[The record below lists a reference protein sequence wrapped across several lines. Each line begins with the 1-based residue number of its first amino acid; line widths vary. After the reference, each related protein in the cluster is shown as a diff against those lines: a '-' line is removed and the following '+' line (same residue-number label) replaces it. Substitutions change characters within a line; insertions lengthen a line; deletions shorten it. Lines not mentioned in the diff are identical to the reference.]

1 MNITLR
7 QVEVFLHTASLGS
20 LSQAAA
26 RLCLTQAAASMALKE
41 FETQLGEKLFDRAG
55 RRLILNENGRAAIP
69 LASEIIGRALELEGC
84 FRNEEEL
91 SGELVIGA
99 SSTIGN
105 YVLPGRVADF
115 LELNPLTRI
124 RLEVGN
130 TEAIIGQVL
139 RFKVDV
145 GFIEGHCT
153 EPEIAVLPFM
163 NDELVIFAAAGHRLA
178 GRRQVDRRELE
189 KVDWILREKGSG
201 TREIFE
207 QQINA
212 LSLNLRVRLE
222 LGHTEAIKNAVA
234 RGRGISCLS
243 RWALE
248 DLAQLGRI
256 AFLNTP
262 FLNLE
267 RKFYLILH
275 RHKYRTTI
283 LNQFIGH
290 LKTSLADHPVEIT
303 S

>member
-20 LSQAAA
+20 LSQAAS

-69 LASEIIGRALELEGC
+69 LASEITGRALELENC
-84 FRNEEEL
+84 FRAEDRLN
-91 SGELVIGA
+91 GELLIGA

-115 LELNPLTRI
+115 LELNPRARVRLT
-124 RLEVGN
+124 VGN

-139 RFKVDV
+139 KFRVDI
-145 GFIEGHCT
+145 GFIEGNCSQ
-153 EPEIAVLPFM
+153 PEIDVLPFM
-163 NDELVIFAAAGHRLA
+163 DDELVVFSSAGHPLSS
-178 GRRQVDRRELE
+178 RRQIERRELE
-189 KVDWILREKGSG
+189 TVDWILREKGSG

-207 QQINA
+207 QRIHE
-212 LSLNLRVRLE
+212 LSLKLRVRLE

-234 RGRGISCLS
+234 RGRGVSCLS

-248 DLAQLGRI
+248 DLDRLGKI
-256 AFLNTP
+256 SFLNTP

-283 LNQFIGH
+283 LNRFISH
-290 LKTSLADHPVEIT
+290 LQSPARPAPG
-303 S
+303 